1 MFTFRAKY
9 TSKGETK
16 SSRKWY
22 VSFKAADGRAFRL
35 PTGMVNRKNAE
46 AFGRRLDELAGAVA
60 AHEPLPP
67 GLSAWLESLPAP
79 IIEKLQKWNML
90 STVRVSA
97 AQSLDAHLADF
108 HDYLVQKN
116 SSEIHIHN
124 TMTRIERIVE
134 TCRFRTLT
142 DIRADA
148 VGEMLHRLRVDDGLS
163 IATRNH
169 HLVAL
174 RGFTRWAVREGR
186 LPADPTAPLQR
197 MNAAVDVRRERRA
210 LEAEE
215 VAWLLHTTEAG
226 PRHHGL
232 SGPLR
237 SLMYRLA
244 AEAGLRASELE
255 SLTRD
260 SFHLDAGTPTV
271 TVRASIS
278 KRRMQDRLPLR
289 PATAE
294 LVARHLAVLLPG
306 VRLFR
311 GLAVPRHSDMLHV
324 DLAAARAAWIAAAK
338 APAERKKRE
347 GTDFLKDV
355 DEAGRV
361 IDMHGLRHTFGSH
374 LTAAGVNI
382 KTIQTLMRHST
393 ITLTMDRYGHTFAG
407 DESAAIAKLPSFNL
421 PAESEGEVA
430 DGTKGK

>member
-1 MFTFRAKY
+1 MFIFRPKY
-9 TSKGETK
+9 KDRNGSMQE
-16 SSRKWY
+16 SAKWY
-22 VSFKAADGRAFRL
+22 VAFVGPDGIKRRL
-35 PTGMVNRKNAE
+35 PAFKGKKASE
-46 AFGRRLDELAGAVA
+46 SFGRNLEALSDAVA
-60 AHEPLPP
+60 ARQPLPAE
-67 GLSAWLESLPAP
+67 LSAWLEGLPPATA
-79 IIEKLQKWNML
+79 EKLRKWNML

-97 AQSLDAHLADF
+97 AQSLDAHLADYR
-108 HDYLVQKN
+108 DYLVQKN
-116 SSEIHIHN
+116 SSEIHVHN
-124 TMTRIERIVE
+124 SMTRIGRIVE
-134 TCRFRTLT
+134 TCRFSSLT

-210 LEAEE
+210 LDAEE
-215 VAWLLHTTEAG
+215 VAWLLATTEAG
-226 PRHHGL
+226 PQHHGL

-237 SLMYRLA
+237 ALMYRLA
-244 AEAGLRASELE
+244 VEAGLRASELE

-271 TVRASIS
+271 TVRATIS
-278 KRRMQDRLPLR
+278 KHRMQDRLPLR

-324 DLAAARAAWIAAAK
+324 DLAAAREAWIAAAK

-355 DEAGRV
+355 DGAGRV
-361 IDMHGLRHTFGSH
+361 IDMHSLRHTCGAMLSA
-374 LTAAGVNI
+374 TGVNV
-382 KTIQTLMRHST
+382 KTVQSLMRHST

-407 DESAAIAKLPSFNL
+407 DESAAVGKLPSFDL
-421 PAESEGEVA
+421 PAASEGKAVEGA
-430 DGTKGK
+430 GQ